1 MNSHEADRQIE
12 QMIAFIAQEAKEKAE
27 EIQTKTEKEFMAEK
41 LSLETQLSQQIRAE
55 HEKNKQQH
63 YITKRIEKSKAL
75 TTARF
80 ETMRRRDDKM
90 NQLKA
95 TVLQRLEAVAASP
108 KYTELLRYLIA
119 QGLMTLM
126 ENGVT
131 LQVRK
136 EDLALVRKELPV
148 AISLFQDTMKKST
161 GVVPSVNVAI
171 DETNFLPPAPKAGYE
186 GAACVGGVVLSA
198 RNGQIVCRNT
208 LDHRL
213 TIAFEQL
220 KPAIRGTLFG
230 VREKIVNAEPVKRHG
245 VSLPK

>member
-41 LSLETQLSQQIRAE
+41 LSLETQLSQQIRNE
-55 HEKNKQQH
+55 HEKNKKQH

-75 TTARF
+75 TSARF

-90 NQLKA
+90 NLLKKA
-95 TVLQRLEAVAASP
+95 VLERLQSVASSP
-108 KYTELLRYLIA
+108 KYSELLRYLIA

-136 EDLALVRKELPV
+136 EDLALVKKELPV
-148 AISLFQDTMKKST
+148 AIQLFQDTMKKST
-161 GVVPSVNVAI
+161 GVQPSINVAI
-171 DETNFLPPAPKAGYE
+171 NETEFLPPAPKKDVE
-186 GAACVGGVVLSA
+186 GASCVGGIILSA
-198 RNGQIVCRNT
+198 RNGQILCRNT

-220 KPAIRGTLFG
+220 KPGIRGSLFG
-230 VREKIVNAEPVKRHG
+230 VREKLVSNAPVERHG